1 MTISPSARS
10 VWRNYVTD
18 GVPSSG
24 NHPVKKSECRNWGT
38 AVESAIDAYSS
49 GAGSIAKSTRA
60 LLYADLAH
68 AADVMAW
75 VYADST
81 AAYNGIYRKS
91 LGTGTGSWTR
101 ILDLPYSF
109 VVGSD
114 TGAGTA
120 NAIQITTDIPV
131 SDGMIVAFGLFEATT
146 SSPVTVSI
154 NGGTPLTLKTNRGN
168 NASGLSADMEIWG
181 RVRTDD
187 TTFSLLNDQDVSALV
202 AQAETARDEAVAA
215 ASTAIGVPQYDDYAE
230 AGLVT
235 VPAYLNQ
242 TMVAGRLHYRV
253 AADPHTKSAYQD
265 ASGAWFSAVTL
276 RNTGPVEVWVAWGQ
290 SEMRAVTGSP
300 GNIGGDRVARSNV
313 LSYVRGTTIAGVAD
327 GWYAVGPED
336 DAWPFAS
343 SVSAVGSPFYLSAA
357 KRAEEI
363 GGTVCIVPYALG
375 GQESGAFI
383 QGGGMWVGLQAS
395 WSDALAA
402 ALPGRGGQTLNDLGK
417 TLADVMLIWQGS
429 ADADYKL
436 GTGDAATD
444 ADDWVLRW
452 RTILNSLQSPSGVS
466 VPITRADLTKII
478 FFEMLHGATSGGA
491 PGIGDPTDS
500 RNADLHKLWKY
511 TSGKREQIRF
521 VPMAGV
527 NQSVAITNPEEIG
540 SFDNLHLNGAAYNEV
555 DRRLSAV
562 IDSFDVVGPGNA
574 LLANSDGFTIC
585 RPDGTFSSWSTDL
598 SVATTNVAVGS
609 IFRSSYALWTVPMPT
624 GYAIESA
631 PNVSQCQSSVLAT
644 WVGVHGVTLGPPT
657 TIQTY
662 MMAAVTQAIPITYRV
677 RADGFWKKV

>member
-1 MTISPSARS
+1 MDNLTAQVVFREHEL
-10 VWRNYVTD
+10 D
-18 GVPSSG
+18 GVPTTSRWS
-24 NHPVKKSECRNWGT
+24 PEKREIRQLLT
-38 AVESAIDAYSS
+38 QYETAIDAFTTNAGLVFATKALMDAQATLYTEPRSAWVYSDS
-49 GAGSIAKSTRA
+49 TASNNGVYVLNPSADVWTKVGRLPYDFVIGTDLGAGS
-60 LLYADLAH
+60 
-68 AADVMAW
+68 
-75 VYADST
+75 
-81 AAYNGIYRKS
+81 
-91 LGTGTGSWTR
+91 
-101 ILDLPYSF
+101 
-109 VVGSD
+109 
-114 TGAGTA
+114 A
-120 NAIQITTDIPV
+120 NAIKITTDIPV
-131 SDGMIVAFGLFEATT
+131 ADGMIVAFSLFEATT
-146 SSPVTVSI
+146 ASPVTVSI
-154 NGGTPLTLKTNRGN
+154 NGGAALTLKTNRGA
-168 NASGLSADMEIWG
+168 NASALTTGMEIWG
-181 RVRTDD
+181 RVRSSD
-187 TTFSLLNDQDVSALV
+187 SALRMLNDQDVSALV
-202 AQAETARDEAVAA
+202 AQVEAARDDAVSA
-215 ASTAIGVPQYDDYAE
+215 ASTAIGVPQYEDYAA
-230 AGLVT
+230 AGLAT

-242 TMVAGRLHYRV
+242 TMVAGRLHHRA

-313 LSYVRGTTIAGVAD
+313 LSYVRGTTISGVPD

-343 SVSAVGSPFYLSAA
+343 SVSAVGSPFYLAAA

-383 QGGGMWVGLQAS
+383 QGGSMWAGLQAS

-402 ALPGRGGQTLNDLGK
+402 ALPGRGGQTLNGLGK

-436 GTGDAATD
+436 GTGDAAAD

-527 NQSVAITNPEEIG
+527 NQSVAVTDPEEIG

-574 LLANSDGFTIC
+574 LLANSDGFTVC
-585 RPDGTFSSWSTDL
+585 RPDGTFSSWSVGL
-598 SVATTNVAVGS
+598 SVPSTSVAIGG
-609 IFRSSYALWTVPMPT
+609 IFRSSYSLWTVPMPS
-624 GYAIESA
+624 GYAVAEE
-631 PNVSQCQSSVLAT
+631 PNVSPCQSSILGT
-644 WVGVHGVTLGPPT
+644 WVGVHSFTLGPPT

-662 MMAAVTQAIPITYRV
+662 MMAAASQASPITYRV
-677 RADGFWKKV
+677 RADGFWKKI